1 MPLGQAFIKGMNDVI
16 SETSVGCHD
25 EWVVTL
31 GGSHRFVFLILLN
44 WGFRGSKVTNA
55 NQILRL
61 A

>member
-1 MPLGQAFIKGMNDVI
+1 MPLGQTFIKGMNDII

-25 EWVVTL
+25 GWVVTL
-31 GGSHRFVFLILLN
+31 GGPRRFVFLILLN

-55 NQILRL
+55 KQIRRL